1 MNLKKLSKMIL
12 LFIIIGIVAFSM
24 SYLIKEVKVDH
35 SKSLP
40 QKRVSKGPGYHRVPI
55 IDWKDRTIVHLGD
68 FTTNTSM
75 TDNKRKF
82 VKTKIT
88 VKTSNEEVG
97 EEIKLRN
104 VIIRDAVIKALS
116 SKRFDEI
123 GTADGKLRL
132 KETIGESINKII
144 TEGSVNE
151 VYFTEFIVQ

>member
-1 MNLKKLSKMIL
+1 MNLKKISKMIL
-12 LFIIIGIVAFSM
+12 FLIVIGIVAFSM
-24 SYLIKEVKVDH
+24 SYLIKEVKIDH

-55 IDWKDRTIVHLGD
+55 IDWKDRTMVHLGD

-88 VKTSNEEVG
+88 VKTSNEEVS

-104 VIIRDAVIKALS
+104 IIIRDAVIKALS

-132 KETIGESINKII
+132 KETIEEDINKIVR
-144 TEGSVNE
+144 EGSVKE